1 MRILFHLGHPAH
13 FHLFKN
19 VIKRLKINGHNTSV
33 LIKKKDIL
41 EDLLKY
47 ENLEYKNILKHGRKD
62 NKLGLIYGQIV
73 QEFRMLIYCLKNRQ
87 DILVGTSSA
96 ITHVGK
102 ILGIP
107 SIIVTEDDAEIT
119 PLVVKVAY
127 PFASFIMTPEV
138 CSVGKWKNKQI
149 SYSGYHELAYLHPN
163 NFEPDKSIVEKY
175 FSPDENYFIIRLAK
189 LTAHHDSGIK
199 GINDTIVANLINI
212 LKDHGKIYITNE
224 RELSDEFE
232 KYRISINPI
241 DMHHVLAFASL
252 YIGDSQTMAAE
263 SAVLGVP
270 FIRFNDFV
278 GRIGYLDELENT
290 YKLGYGI
297 LTIDENTLY
306 EKVYQILSI
315 DGFSQIFQ
323 ERRKTMLADKID
335 LASFLIWFLEDF
347 PESTQIMSNDSSYQY
362 RFK

>member
-19 VIKRLKINGHNTSV
+19 VIKKIKIDGHNTSV

-41 EDLLKY
+41 EDLLRY

-73 QEFRMLIYCLKNRQ
+73 QEYRMLIYCLKNKQ

-107 SIIVTEDDAEIT
+107 SILVTEDDAEIT

-127 PFASFIMTPEV
+127 PFASFIMTPDV

-163 NFEPDKSIVEKY
+163 NFKPDKSIVKKY
-175 FSPDENYFIIRLAK
+175 FSPNESYFIIRLAK
-189 LTAHHDSGIK
+189 LTAHHDSGIT
-199 GINDTIVANLINI
+199 GINDKIVVNLINI

-224 RELSDEFE
+224 RELPDEFE
-232 KYRISINPI
+232 EYRISINPI

-278 GRIGYLDELENT
+278 GKIGYLDELENR
-290 YKLGYGI
+290 YELGYGI
-297 LTIDENTLY
+297 LTKDVKKLY
-306 EKVYQILSI
+306 EKVNEILNTEHFNQKFQKRRSI
-315 DGFSQIFQ
+315 
-323 ERRKTMLADKID
+323 MLADKID
-335 LASFLIWFLEDF
+335 LTSFMIWFLEEF
-347 PESTQIMSNDSSYQY
+347 PKSAQIIKEDLNYQF